1 MAATGWRFAWQQ
13 VLMTQIDQKKTVVGW
28 REMVSLPDLSAQ
40 RIPAKIDTGARTSS
54 LHATDIERFDRD
66 GHRWIRFQLDVGGGQ
81 SEPVTVEVPH
91 ADRRTVTSS
100 NGEAQERY
108 IIKTDLQ
115 IGSERFAAEFS
126 LADRSDMKFPI
137 LIGRTALRR
146 RFLVNSGRSYLQ
158 SSAEERQ
165 RILK

>member
-1 MAATGWRFAWQQ
+1 MAASKPLAT
-13 VLMTQIDQKKTVVGW
+13 VGW
-28 REMVSLPDLSAQ
+28 RELVTLPKLSDA

-54 LHATDIERFDRD
+54 LHAREIERFDRD
-66 GHRWIRFQLDVGGGQ
+66 GHRWVRFLLDIGHGA
-81 SEPVTVEVPH
+81 SEPVTVEAPR
-91 ADRRTVTSS
+91 ADRRIVISS

-108 IIKTDLQ
+108 IIKTTLEL
-115 IGSERFAAEFS
+115 GELRFAAEFS

-146 RFLVNSGRSYLQ
+146 RFLVDSGRSYLQ
-158 SSAEERQ
+158 SSAAERR